1 VSKDDVMKALALV
14 KDPEIGLSIVEMG
27 LVYGVSV
34 SGKKAKVT
42 MTLTSPMCPLGG
54 LIISE
59 VEAAVRKAGY
69 EPEVELVFDPPWS
82 PDRMSPDLRKK
93 LNL

>member
-1 VSKDDVMKALALV
+1 VSKEAVMKALALV

-27 LVYGVSV
+27 LIYGVSV

-59 VEAAVRKAGY
+59 AESAVKKTGY
-69 EPEVELVFDPPWS
+69 EPEVELVFDPSWS
-82 PDRMSPDLRKK
+82 PDKMSPDLRKK